1 MAEAAGVVM
10 ITGQQ
15 EECTKER
22 FDTFYKPAI
31 MHHNDAGKHFVLGAA
46 DGADYYAM
54 LLLQDIGAGDRVTVY
69 DKGEKDGRGAVARG
83 FKLVNGFGS
92 YPQRDGAMRARAGY
106 VVAYLFENA
115 TGSGTFENV
124 LSFALER
131 GGQSLGMTDIP
142 RAVVEIGRTFDRA
155 SKYASQTWTH
165 TPPEPGLLRWHRIVR
180 QPWTPPRS

>member
-1 MAEAAGVVM
+1 MAEATATSDVVM

-31 MHHNDAGKHFVLGAA
+31 LHHFHAGCRFVLGAA

-54 LLLQDIGAGDRVTVY
+54 LLLQDIRAGDRVTVY
-69 DKGEKDGRGAVARG
+69 DKEDKDGRGAVARG
-83 FKLVNGFGS
+83 FNLVNGFAS
-92 YPQRDGAMRARAGY
+92 YPHRDGAMHDRAEY

-115 TGSGTFENV
+115 TGSGTFGNV
-124 LSFALER
+124 LSFALDR
-131 GGQSLGMTDIP
+131 GCQSLGMTDIP

-155 SKYASQTWTH
+155 SKHASKTWKH
-165 TPPEPGLLRWHRIVR
+165 TPPEFGLVRWHNIIR
-180 QPWTPPRS
+180 Q